1 MHFSPLLSQPPGST
15 GPCGGAQWLPAAKET
30 CRRVRKWRNAE
41 RRGQPRPA
49 ALPPPVPE
57 RSAVQCRA
65 VLCSA
70 VLCCASPRRAVSAAP
85 CRPQP
90 SRSPSTAPDESAGP
104 AACLPP
110 SRPEPRTAALSPV
123 PAPPPRPH
131 RRGFRSCT
139 VSIAPRD
146 GRSLPASLTPPSPPR
161 AASARRR
168 KLPPR
173 TAPRGPGWRAPAIC
187 GAPATRSSAAGST
200 GRPRSCTAARW
211 RCWRT
216 QVLRGRAGRGRAHRT
231 APHRCVPR
239 RGSRRR
245 GAQRAAGQPRRLP
258 AAGRRLPGLR
268 RRLLQVSASS
278 WAPLRRKIDRSPGA
292 DGH

>member
-1 MHFSPLLSQPPGST
+1 MHSSPLLSQPPGST

-85 CRPQP
+85 RRPQP

-104 AACLPP
+104 AACLPASLPP

-216 QVLRGRAGRGRAHRT
+216 QVLRGRAGRGRARLT
-231 APHRCVPR
+231 APHLTAVCRAGEAAAEERSVLL
-239 RGSRRR
+239 
-245 GAQRAAGQPRRLP
+245 ANRAACQ
-258 AAGRRLPGLR
+258 LR
-268 RRLLQVSASS
+268 
-278 WAPLRRKIDRSPGA
+278 DGA
-292 DGH
+292 CRGCVADCCR

>member
-1 MHFSPLLSQPPGST
+1 MASCSEGNMPASQEVAKRRAQ
-15 GPCGGAQWLPAAKET
+15 GAAASRSAT
-30 CRRVRKWRNAE
+30 AARAGAE
-41 RRGQPRPA
+41 RRA
-49 ALPPPVPE
+49 VPCC
-57 RSAVQCRA
+57 AVQRRA
-65 VLCSA
+65 VLC
-70 VLCCASPRRAVSAAP
+70 LAAP
-85 CRPQP
+85 CRFRRAVPSPALTQP
-90 SRSPSTAPDESAGP
+90 EHSTGRERRPRRLRP
-104 AACLPP
+104 A
-110 SRPEPRTAALSPV
+110 RPEPRTAARSPV

-216 QVLRGRAGRGRAHRT
+216 QVLRGRAGRGRARLT
-231 APHRCVPR
+231 APHLTAVCRAGEAAAEERSVLL
-239 RGSRRR
+239 
-245 GAQRAAGQPRRLP
+245 ANRAACQ
-258 AAGRRLPGLR
+258 LR
-268 RRLLQVSASS
+268 
-278 WAPLRRKIDRSPGA
+278 DGA
-292 DGH
+292 CRGCVADCCR

>member
-1 MHFSPLLSQPPGST
+1 MASCSEGNMPASQEVAKRRAQ
-15 GPCGGAQWLPAAKET
+15 GAAASRSAT
-30 CRRVRKWRNAE
+30 AARAGAE
-41 RRGQPRPA
+41 RRA
-49 ALPPPVPE
+49 VPCC
-57 RSAVQCRA
+57 AVQRRA
-65 VLCSA
+65 VLCLA
-70 VLCCASPRRAVSAAP
+70 VPFPPLPAVPSPHAARAQRLTRAP
-85 CRPQP
+85 
-90 SRSPSTAPDESAGP
+90 APPP
-104 AACLPP
+104 ACLPACLPP

-216 QVLRGRAGRGRAHRT
+216 QVLRGRAGRGRARLT
-231 APHRCVPR
+231 APHLTAVCRAGEAAAEERSVLL
-239 RGSRRR
+239 
-245 GAQRAAGQPRRLP
+245 ANRAACQ
-258 AAGRRLPGLR
+258 LR
-268 RRLLQVSASS
+268 
-278 WAPLRRKIDRSPGA
+278 DGA
-292 DGH
+292 CRGCVADCCR

>member
-1 MHFSPLLSQPPGST
+1 MASCSEGNMPASQEVAKRRAQ
-15 GPCGGAQWLPAAKET
+15 GAAASRSAT
-30 CRRVRKWRNAE
+30 AARAGAE
-41 RRGQPRPA
+41 RRA
-49 ALPPPVPE
+49 VP
-57 RSAVQCRA
+57 
-65 VLCSA
+65 CSA
-70 VLCCASPRRAVSAAP
+70 VLCCASPCRAVSAAP
-85 CRPQP
+85 RRPQP

-231 APHRCVPR
+231 APHLTAVCRAGEAAAEERSVLL
-239 RGSRRR
+239 
-245 GAQRAAGQPRRLP
+245 ANRAACQ
-258 AAGRRLPGLR
+258 LR
-268 RRLLQVSASS
+268 
-278 WAPLRRKIDRSPGA
+278 DGA
-292 DGH
+292 CRGCVADCCR